1 MVNNPKKY
9 SNRYITSIPFEKEY
23 FEKLKDLLPRKVCI
37 ADEINTFIK
46 ERVKEL
52 ESEKN
57 RDASMTFEASPIKP
71 IYYSDINCE
80 TLDKYIS
87 FNEDRIKRVKTLWN
101 KDSIELYDIYKQL
114 DTIVDEINAIRFRR
128 YKDRI
133 PQRQLNMKLIPFIEQ
148 SVFGSNN

>member
-37 ADEINTFIK
+37 ADEINSFIK

-71 IYYSDINCE
+71 IYYSSDMNNINYE
-80 TLDKYIS
+80 TLDKYIPLH
-87 FNEDRIKRVKTLWN
+87 EDRTKRVKTLWN
-101 KDSIELYDIYKQL
+101 YDSIELYNLFQQL
-114 DTIVDEINAIRFRR
+114 ETI
-128 YKDRI
+128 
-133 PQRQLNMKLIPFIEQ
+133 
-148 SVFGSNN
+148 